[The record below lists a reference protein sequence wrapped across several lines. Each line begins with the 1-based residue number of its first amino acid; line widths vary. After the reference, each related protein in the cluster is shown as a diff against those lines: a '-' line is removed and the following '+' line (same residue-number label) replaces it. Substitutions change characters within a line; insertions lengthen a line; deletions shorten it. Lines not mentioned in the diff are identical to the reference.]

1 MDSNTLEISS
11 QSELAARN
19 LPVSFVYFKQFFD
32 SLFDGVYIV
41 NKERMILYWNRG
53 AEAITGYSQDEAVGR
68 YCNSGR
74 IRSYRR
80 RRMQTVRG
88 QMSAFE
94 GHRNPKAP
102 AQSRVLRHK
111 DRRRTP
117 VALHCLPFNNEQ
129 GEIVG
134 VVGIFRDA
142 SETAAL
148 EHAYNKLRELSEKD
162 ALTGEANRRQLN
174 KIIPDKLELLK
185 RSGIPFSV
193 ILLAIDCFKQIN
205 KTLGHAQGDEIVVHF
220 AQLLRRQ
227 CRGTDIIGRF
237 KEGVFLILFA
247 PTKNATCRGIGGKA
261 ESRRFKLQGSP
272 PESYRQLGRDRSD
285 C

>member
-1 MDSNTLEISS
+1 MKSPASRNWPRE
-11 QSELAARN
+11 N
-19 LPVSFVYFKQFFD
+19 LPVSFVFFKQFFD

-41 NKERMILYWNRG
+41 NKERKILYWNRG

-68 YCNSGR
+68 YCNSGVFDH
-74 IRSYRR
+74 
-80 RRMQTVRG
+80 TDG
-88 QMSAFE
+88 AGCKLCE
-94 GHRNPKAP
+94 GKCPLLKVIETQQPQRK
-102 AQSRVLRHK
+102 RVFFRHK

-117 VALHCLPFNNEQ
+117 VAMHCLPFNNEQ

-134 VVGIFRDA
+134 VVGMFRDA

-162 ALTGEANRRQLN
+162 ALTGETNRRQLN

-205 KTLGHAQGDEIVVHF
+205 KTLWPCG
-220 AQLLRRQ
+220 RRRDTGSF
-227 CRGTDIIGRF
+227 CPAFT
-237 KEGVFLILFA
+237 A
-247 PTKNATCRGIGGKA
+247 PMPRNRHH
-261 ESRRFKLQGSP
+261 RPF
-272 PESYRQLGRDRSD
+272 
-285 C
+285 